1 MALGNINRFK
11 SWFVSAG
18 IISVVTI
25 WVLSGQ
31 FGGNEETEQATAETA
46 ATTASRNAVR
56 VRTQSAEEVMRTIVV
71 NGKTAPAR
79 ITHLAAETD
88 GRVEYVGAERGASL
102 KTGDLIV
109 RLDERDRSARLAQAE
124 ATVRQREVEYAA
136 RERLKSE
143 SYVSEAQLQEAI
155 ALLETARAEL
165 TRAQLDL
172 GYMAVRAPFA
182 GALQARHVEVGDFVK
197 RGDPIATY
205 VDNRTII
212 VSANVSEFDAKY
224 VHVDETAEARLATG
238 ETVRGRIRYVAPV
251 ADEATRTFTVE
262 LEVANADG
270 KLRAGGTAELSIPA
284 QTVLAHRVSPS
295 LLTLD
300 DAGNVGVKII
310 NDRGEVEFVVADIA
324 LSSNDGVWL
333 AGLPRRRLLLRW
345 DRATLPA
352 APWSMRFPKAT
363 PRQLSPSW
371 SPRTPGN
378 EYDRTGNAAVADRG
392 AFVAGHPDWR
402 RCRVHHDPQRGRA

>member
-1 MALGNINRFK
+1 MALGNINRFR

-18 IISVVTI
+18 IITVVTI
-25 WVLSGQ
+25 WLLSGQ
-31 FGGNEETEQATAETA
+31 FGGNEETEQATAETVA
-46 ATTASRNAVR
+46 ATTLRNAVR

-79 ITHLAAETD
+79 ITHLEAETD
-88 GRVEYVGAERGASL
+88 GRIEYVGAERGASL
-102 KTGDLIV
+102 NTGDLIV

-124 ATVRQREVEYAA
+124 ATVRQREVEYEA
-136 RERLKSE
+136 RERLNSE

-165 TRAQLDL
+165 KRAQLDL

-182 GALQARHVEVGDFVK
+182 GALQARHVEIGDFVK

-212 VSANVSEFDAKY
+212 VSANVSEFDTKY

-251 ADEATRTFTVE
+251 ADESTRTFTVE
-262 LEVANADG
+262 LEVINTNG
-270 KLRAGGTAELSIPA
+270 KLRAGGTAELRIPA

-310 NDRGEVEFVVADIA
+310 NDRGEVEFVAADIA

-333 AGLPRRRLLLRW
+333 AGLPET
-345 DRATLPA
+345 ATIITVGQGYVTSGAVVDAVPEGDA
-352 APWSMRFPKAT
+352 ET
-363 PRQLSPSW
+363 
-371 SPRTPGN
+371 
-378 EYDRTGNAAVADRG
+378 AVAIMESED
-392 AFVAGHPDWR
+392 AK
-402 RCRVHHDPQRGRA
+402 